1 MRQKGEWD
9 VRSDGAIKSRQAFL
23 KFPGPVEK
31 IWRSDKQAEQRGV
44 CVTAQDGNAVR

>member
-1 MRQKGEWD
+1 MLGQTE
-9 VRSDGAIKSRQAFL
+9 RSSQDKLFL

-31 IWRSDKQAEQRGV
+31 IWRSDRQAEQRGV